1 MPILTVVLLMHM
13 QAPAALTADI
23 DRLQDSAPG
32 AVAANASSTPGAL
45 APNASSAPHIL
56 DASPVPCAP
65 SVLSQAGSPLRKE
78 QPASEKATMEKPAPN
93 AATDSSAPHQATEAS
108 TLPQPMETNTPHQQQ
123 QSPAL
128 QHPQQ
133 DHAVHRA
140 LPDAS

>member
-1 MPILTVVLLMHM
+1 MAL

-32 AVAANASSTPGAL
+32 AVAANASSTP
-45 APNASSAPHIL
+45 HIP
-56 DASPVPCAP
+56 DASPALSAP
-65 SVLSQAGSPLRKE
+65 GVASQAAAASGVLSE
-78 QPASEKATMEKPAPN
+78 QPAQDRLMSDAME
-93 AATDSSAPHQATEAS
+93 T
-108 TLPQPMETNTPHQQQ
+108 ETNTPYQQQ

-133 DHAVHRA
+133 DQTVQRT

>member
-1 MPILTVVLLMHM
+1 MMACGQVLSSWHDM

-32 AVAANASSTPGAL
+32 AVAANASSTP
-45 APNASSAPHIL
+45 HIM
-56 DASPVPCAP
+56 DTSPVPSAP
-65 SVLSQAGSPLRKE
+65 NVPSQAGSGVLQE
-78 QPASEKATMEKPAPN
+78 QPGQERPPA
-93 AATDSSAPHQATEAS
+93 E
-108 TLPQPMETNTPHQQQ
+108 PMETNTPHQQQ

-133 DHAVHRA
+133 DHTVHRV